1 LRAINALSH
10 AAVDGTREISGVP
23 ASGDHLLGNGKQK
36 GPAPWPAAEE
46 GAGRGGRDRHRRGDY
61 FG

>member
-10 AAVDGTREISGVP
+10 AAVDGMREISL
-23 ASGDHLLGNGKQK
+23 ATAFGDRLRGNGKQK
-36 GPAPWPAAEE
+36 RPAPWPAVEE
-46 GAGRGGRDRHRRGDY
+46 GAGRGRRDRHRRGDY